1 MEHAQ
6 VSGYHAESYAPRERK
21 QSAVELGSGG
31 GVVEMSDLSS
41 ENQALAQFGYKP
53 VFKREFG
60 FFATLSFAA
69 SISGC
74 FATITTTFSYPLEA
88 GGGSSAV
95 WCWLISG
102 AGCMC
107 IAASVSELV
116 SAYPTC
122 GGLYFTVSRLI
133 HPTWVPSIS
142 WVVGWLNLLGQV
154 AGVASSEYG
163 ASQILLAAVSL
174 GSNGAY
180 TPTTG
185 QTVAVQAGLTVFHGI
200 INSFPT
206 KWLARITTSYIV
218 FHGLVILTC
227 SIALLVMCPDRHT
240 GSYVFTYVDS
250 ESGWSPVG
258 WSFLFG
264 FLSVS
269 WTMTDY
275 DATAHITEEI
285 DKPETK
291 APWAIF
297 IAMALT
303 YVVGWLFTIV
313 LAFVMGDPAEAL
325 NSSLEQPVIQIYY
338 NNLGRNGAIVYAVCA
353 FVILN
358 SLCIVAL
365 QALGRTVFAFSRDR
379 LLPGSKYWKVID
391 PRTDTPIIAVWF
403 SVFWCAAIN
412 LIALGS
418 YIAIAAIFNVCAIAL
433 DWSYCIPILCKLLGG
448 RFQPGPW
455 HMGKF
460 STAVNI
466 WACAWTAFVSVIF
479 LFPTAYPVTADNMNY
494 AVVIL
499 AAILLFSGIWWAISG
514 RRFYVGPISETQV
527 LDGVATEKDKVNSS
541 DNNEDAMYR

>member
-1 MEHAQ
+1 
-6 VSGYHAESYAPRERK
+6 
-21 QSAVELGSGG
+21 
-31 GVVEMSDLSS
+31 
-41 ENQALAQFGYKP
+41 
-53 VFKREFG
+53 
-60 FFATLSFAA
+60 
-69 SISGC
+69 
-74 FATITTTFSYPLEA
+74 
-88 GGGSSAV
+88 
-95 WCWLISG
+95 
-102 AGCMC
+102 MC

-163 ASQILLAAVSL
+163 AAQILLAAVSL
-174 GSNGAY
+174 GTNGSY

-185 QTVAVQAGLTVFHGI
+185 HTVAVQAGMTVFHGV

-206 KWLARITTSYIV
+206 KWLAKITTSYIV

-227 SIALLVMCPDRHT
+227 SIALLAMCPDRHT
-240 GSYVFTYVDS
+240 GSYVFTLVDS
-250 ESGWSPVG
+250 ESGWNPIG

-313 LAFVMGDPAEAL
+313 LAFVMGDPADVLA
-325 NSSLEQPVIQIYY
+325 SSLEQPVIQIFY

-358 SLCIVAL
+358 SLCIVAI
-365 QALGRTVFAFSRDR
+365 QALARTVFAFSRDR

-433 DWSYCIPILCKLLGG
+433 DWSYCIPIICKLLGG

-466 WACAWTAFVSVIF
+466 WACVWTAFVSIIF
-479 LFPTAYPVTADNMNY
+479 LFPTAYPVTADNVSLQPYLQSRSVANGFLDELRRCHSCRY
-494 AVVIL
+494 PA
-499 AAILLFSGIWWAISG
+499 LLRCMVGYFRQTFL
-514 RRFYVGPISETQV
+514 RRSSLRDPGPRRCSHREGNGQQQRQQ
-527 LDGVATEKDKVNSS
+527 LKVNPASQLIFTLVAWVLERS
-541 DNNEDAMYR
+541 TLVYVSGGFRVGNL

>member
-1 MEHAQ
+1 
-6 VSGYHAESYAPRERK
+6 
-21 QSAVELGSGG
+21 
-31 GVVEMSDLSS
+31 
-41 ENQALAQFGYKP
+41 
-53 VFKREFG
+53 
-60 FFATLSFAA
+60 
-69 SISGC
+69 
-74 FATITTTFSYPLEA
+74 
-88 GGGSSAV
+88 
-95 WCWLISG
+95 
-102 AGCMC
+102 MC

-142 WVVGWLNLLGQV
+142 WVVGWLNLLGQI

-163 ASQILLAAVSL
+163 AAQILLAAVSL
-174 GSNGAY
+174 GSNGSY

-185 QTVAVQAGLTVFHGI
+185 HTVAVQAGLTIFHGI

-227 SIALLVMCPDRHT
+227 SIALLAMCPNRHT

-313 LAFVMGDPAEAL
+313 LASVMGDPAEAL
-325 NSSLEQPVIQIYY
+325 ASPLEQPVIQIFY
-338 NNLGRNGAIVYAVCA
+338 NNLGRDGAIVYAVCA

-358 SLCIVAL
+358 SLCCVAL

-379 LLPGSKYWKVID
+379 LLPGSKLWKVVD

-455 HMGKF
+455 HMGKL
-460 STAVNI
+460 STFVNI

-479 LFPTAYPVTADNMNY
+479 LFPTAYPVTADN
-494 AVVIL
+494 V
-499 AAILLFSGIWWAISG
+499 
-514 RRFYVGPISETQV
+514 
-527 LDGVATEKDKVNSS
+527 SS
-541 DNNEDAMYR
+541 